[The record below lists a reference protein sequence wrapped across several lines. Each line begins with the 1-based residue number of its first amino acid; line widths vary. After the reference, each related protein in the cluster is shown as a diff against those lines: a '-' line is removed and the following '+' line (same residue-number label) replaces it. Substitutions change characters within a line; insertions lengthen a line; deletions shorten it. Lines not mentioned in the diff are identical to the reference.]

1 MPNDVDLTF
10 SVGDTTQWS
19 IISIEQDNQNWW
31 HQVYVVCYVTPSYLL
46 QSTLEYKC
54 LRNLYSSCRP
64 KHIKSYVE
72 FYTSSSKSCLSF
84 WVNPTKPNK
93 WFGKAF
99 LSMLLQLLGTLTR
112 KEAHRTTIYDDVLSI
127 YNNTW
132 GNELLYHRDNTR
144 IGISKR
150 LMWTYESWLGCLLIM
165 SCYGFTRSTQ
175 ESLPNSLVQV
185 LGEFIWLVGIVWK
198 GFLYTSL
205 YYKTIQVSLV

>member
-19 IISIEQDNQNWW
+19 IISIEQHNQNWW
-31 HQVYVVCYVTPSYLL
+31 HQVYVVCCVTPSYLL

-99 LSMLLQLLGTLTR
+99 LSMLLQLLGHLLAKRHIGQQFMMMCLASTTTHEGMNFSSIETTL
-112 KEAHRTTIYDDVLSI
+112 
-127 YNNTW
+127 
-132 GNELLYHRDNTR
+132 ELEYQNA
-144 IGISKR
+144 
-150 LMWTYESWLGCLLIM
+150 
-165 SCYGFTRSTQ
+165 
-175 ESLPNSLVQV
+175 
-185 LGEFIWLVGIVWK
+185 
-198 GFLYTSL
+198 
-205 YYKTIQVSLV
+205 